1 MRGKYPDFGKPWK
14 ANFGL
19 GVSPYL
25 QAVRAC
31 LSVIVVTIR
40 TQNAWTKTANGI

>member
-1 MRGKYPDFGKPWK
+1 MRRKYPVSGKPWK

-25 QAVRAC
+25 QAVRTC

-40 TQNAWTKTANGI
+40 TQNA